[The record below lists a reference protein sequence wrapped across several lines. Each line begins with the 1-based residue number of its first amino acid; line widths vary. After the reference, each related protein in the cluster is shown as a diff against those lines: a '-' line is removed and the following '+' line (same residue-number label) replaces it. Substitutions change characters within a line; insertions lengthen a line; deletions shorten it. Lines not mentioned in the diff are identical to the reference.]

1 MSDVSGGIYLVYKLI
16 HIVAVV
22 MFLGNITTGLFW
34 HRHAAGTHDP
44 RILAHT
50 MAGIIRSDRIF
61 TVPGVVLI
69 ILAGIAAAMKGNF
82 PIWRTDWIRW
92 ALILFSVSGFAFM
105 ARVAPLQRKLLA
117 TAQAGASGGGFD
129 EPAYHRL
136 TRQWEFWGAIAL
148 LAPIVALVLMVLKP
162 TN

>member
-1 MSDVSGGIYLVYKLI
+1 MTGGIYLIYKLV

-22 MFLGNITTGLFW
+22 LFLGNIITGLFW
-34 HRHAAGTHDP
+34 HRHAARSRDP

-92 ALILFSVSGFAFM
+92 ALILFSVSGIAFM

-117 TAQAGASGGGFD
+117 TAQAGVSGASFD
-129 EPAYHRL
+129 ENAYHRL
-136 TRQWEFWGAIAL
+136 ARQWEFWGGIAL

>member
-1 MSDVSGGIYLVYKLI
+1 MTSGIYLVYKLV

-22 MFLGNITTGLFW
+22 MFLGNIITGLFW
-34 HRHAAGTHDP
+34 HRHAARSRDP

-61 TVPGVVLI
+61 TVPGVLLI
-69 ILAGIAAAMKGNF
+69 ILAGVAAAMKGNF

-92 ALILFSVSGFAFM
+92 ALILFSVSGIAFM

-117 TAQAGASGGGFD
+117 TAQAGASGGSFD
-129 EPAYHRL
+129 ENAYHRL
-136 TRQWEFWGAIAL
+136 ARQWEFWGGIAL
-148 LAPIVALVLMVLKP
+148 LAPIVALILMVLKP

>member
-1 MSDVSGGIYLVYKLI
+1 MTGGIYLVYKLV

-22 MFLGNITTGLFW
+22 MFLGNIITGLFW
-34 HRHAAGTHDP
+34 HRHAARSRDP

-50 MAGIIRSDRIF
+50 VAGIIRSDRIF
-61 TVPGVVLI
+61 TVPGVLLI
-69 ILAGIAAAMKGNF
+69 ILAGVAAAMKGNF

-92 ALILFSVSGFAFM
+92 ALILFSVSGIAFM

-117 TAQAGASGGGFD
+117 AAQAGASGGSFD
-129 EPAYHRL
+129 ENAYHRL
-136 TRQWEFWGAIAL
+136 ARQWEFWGGIAL

>member
-1 MSDVSGGIYLVYKLI
+1 MTGGMYLVYKLV

-34 HRHAAGTHDP
+34 HRHAVRTRDP

-50 MAGIIRSDRIF
+50 MLGIIRSDRIF
-61 TVPGVVLI
+61 TVPGVFLI

-82 PIWRTDWIRW
+82 PIWRTEWIRW
-92 ALILFSVSGFAFM
+92 ALILFSVSGIAFM

-117 TAQAGASGGGFD
+117 TAQAGASGGSFD
-129 EPAYHRL
+129 ESGYHRL
-136 TRQWEFWGAIAL
+136 ARQWEFWGAIAL
-148 LAPIVALVLMVLKP
+148 LAPIAALILMVLKP
-162 TN
+162 TH